1 MNAREQFERV
11 RQEWRQSRRLR
22 LGALVVLLILGAH
35 VVLTLSDRQQA
46 MAQDYRRDAA
56 LLGRLEEASRESAWP
71 ERAEQAEAAAEAM
84 RTSIPQAAS
93 DGLAQAELQ
102 AWLSGQAAIG
112 QLQQARVR
120 AEATLDVPGQPG
132 LWQVVA
138 RLEGAVPAGGLD
150 RFLQSLSSGLP
161 WIQVER
167 LEITEGRETQLSAIV
182 RGYYRKPDAA
192 PEAPADASAPATG
205 GAP

>member
-1 MNAREQFERV
+1 MNAREQFERMH
-11 RQEWRQSRRLR
+11 QEWRQSRRLR

-46 MAQDYRRDAA
+46 MADDYRRDAA

-93 DGLAQAELQ
+93 AGLAQAELQ
-102 AWLSGQAAIG
+102 AWLGGQAAVG
-112 QLQQARVR
+112 QLEQARVR
-120 AEATLDVPGQPG
+120 AEATLDVPDRPD

-138 RLEGAVPAGGLD
+138 RVEGGVPAGGLE
-150 RFLQSLSSGLP
+150 RFLQALSSGLP

-167 LEITEGRETQLSAIV
+167 LEVTEGRETQLSAIV
-182 RGYYRKPDAA
+182 RGYYRKPD
-192 PEAPADASAPATG
+192 EAPAADADAAPAAAG

>member
-120 AEATLDVPGQPG
+120 AEATLDVPGQPE

-205 GAP
+205 GAH

>member
-1 MNAREQFERV
+1 MNAREQFERM

-46 MAQDYRRDAA
+46 MADDYRRDAA

-93 DGLAQAELQ
+93 AGLAQAELQ
-102 AWLSGQAAIG
+102 AWLGGQAAVG
-112 QLQQARVR
+112 QLEQARVR
-120 AEATLDVPGQPG
+120 AEATLDVPDRPD

-138 RLEGAVPAGGLD
+138 RVEGGVPAGGLE
-150 RFLQSLSSGLP
+150 RFLQALSSGLP

-167 LEITEGRETQLSAIV
+167 LEVTEGRETQLSAIV
-182 RGYYRKPDAA
+182 RGYYRKPD
-192 PEAPADASAPATG
+192 EAPAEDAGAATTG

>member
-1 MNAREQFERV
+1 MNAREQFERMH
-11 RQEWRQSRRLR
+11 QEWRQSRRLR

-46 MAQDYRRDAA
+46 MADDYRRDAA

-93 DGLAQAELQ
+93 AGLAQAELQ
-102 AWLSGQAAIG
+102 AWLGGQAAVG
-112 QLQQARVR
+112 QLEQARVR
-120 AEATLDVPGQPG
+120 AEATLDVPDRPD

-138 RLEGAVPAGGLD
+138 RVEGGVPAGGLE
-150 RFLQSLSSGLP
+150 RFLQALSSGLP

-167 LEITEGRETQLSAIV
+167 LEVTEGRETQLSAIV
-182 RGYYRKPDAA
+182 RGYYRKPD
-192 PEAPADASAPATG
+192 EAPAADAAGAPAAAG

>member
-1 MNAREQFERV
+1 MNAREQFERM

-46 MAQDYRRDAA
+46 MAGDYRRDAA

-93 DGLAQAELQ
+93 AGLAQAELQ
-102 AWLSGQAAIG
+102 AWLGGQAAVG
-112 QLQQARVR
+112 QLEQARVR
-120 AEATLDVPGQPG
+120 AEATLDVPDRPD

-138 RLEGAVPAGGLD
+138 RVEGGVPAGGLE
-150 RFLQSLSSGLP
+150 RFLQALSSGLP

-167 LEITEGRETQLSAIV
+167 LEVTEGRETQLSAIV
-182 RGYYRKPDAA
+182 RGYYRKPD
-192 PEAPADASAPATG
+192 EAPVEDAGAATNG

>member
-1 MNAREQFERV
+1 MNAREQFERM

-46 MAQDYRRDAA
+46 MADDYRRDAA

-93 DGLAQAELQ
+93 AGLAQAELQ
-102 AWLSGQAAIG
+102 AWLGGQAAVG
-112 QLQQARVR
+112 QLEQARVR
-120 AEATLDVPGQPG
+120 AEATLDVPDRPD

-138 RLEGAVPAGGLD
+138 RVEGGVPAGGLE
-150 RFLQSLSSGLP
+150 RFLQALSSGLP

-167 LEITEGRETQLSAIV
+167 LEVTEGRETQLSAIV
-182 RGYYRKPDAA
+182 RGYYRKPD
-192 PEAPADASAPATG
+192 EAPAEDAGTATTG

>member
-1 MNAREQFERV
+1 MNAREQFERM

-22 LGALVVLLILGAH
+22 LGALVVLLIIGAH

-46 MAQDYRRDAA
+46 MADDYRRDAA

-93 DGLAQAELQ
+93 AGLAQAELQ
-102 AWLSGQAAIG
+102 AWLGGQAAIG
-112 QLQQARVR
+112 QLEQARVR
-120 AEATLDVPGQPG
+120 AEATLDVPDRPD

-138 RLEGAVPAGGLD
+138 RVEGGVPAGGLD

-167 LEITEGRETQLSAIV
+167 LEVTEGRETQLSAIV
-182 RGYYRKPDAA
+182 RGYYRKPD
-192 PEAPADASAPATG
+192 EAPDAAADATAPAAG
-205 GAP
+205 GTP